1 MSSLLNPYINLRGRA
16 REALEFYRAVFGG
29 EVVLST
35 FGEFGM
41 EGAAA
46 DQVMHGQLTTTSGF
60 TLMVSDVPDEMPMS
74 EGSSMTIALSGT
86 DVADLTGYFHALA
99 EGGTVTVP
107 LEKQIWGDHYGSLT
121 DRFGIPWMANIG
133 VEA

>member
-16 REALEFYRAVFGG
+16 REALEFYRGVFGG
-29 EVVLST
+29 DVVLST

-41 EGAAA
+41 EGMAA
-46 DQVMHGQLTTTSGF
+46 DQIMHGQLTTPSGF
-60 TLMVSDVPDEMPMS
+60 TLMVADVPDEMPLS
-74 EGSSMTIALSGT
+74 DGSSMTIALSGT
-86 DVADLTGYFHALA
+86 DVEDLMGYFHALA

-107 LEKQIWGDHYGSLT
+107 LEKQVWGDHYGSLT

-133 VEA
+133 TD